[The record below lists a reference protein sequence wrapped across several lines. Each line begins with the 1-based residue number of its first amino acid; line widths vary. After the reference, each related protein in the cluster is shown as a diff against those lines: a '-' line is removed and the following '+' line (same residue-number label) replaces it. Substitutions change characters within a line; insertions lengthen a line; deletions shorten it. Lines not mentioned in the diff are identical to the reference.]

1 MSLRRQLLMVSLLLL
16 ALPWAGCQFVRE
28 IEGTMREGQVQ
39 SLQATT
45 SAIATA
51 LRDRP
56 RLLYPDPR
64 RAPTLPADD
73 GSIYAHPSDVPI
85 IVDGY
90 ADGWEES
97 HRTTLRGA
105 FDAAELTLHYQAQ
118 TRNGN
123 LYLLFQVED
132 ADVVFNNPELSR
144 EANGDRL
151 MLQTWLDDKRQRYV
165 IATSAPGAVRAK
177 FDGRRH
183 PGVNPARIRGVW
195 QDSTNGYTIEL
206 EIPLSMTGERL
217 GFYIT
222 NASSGAGAALDTV
235 GNTSPLRTAAP
246 PWLIYSPD
254 TLHKALEP
262 FGHLGGSLSVFD
274 RGNFQLGKASSA
286 PTLAEYDETSK
297 QETFWLIKALYR
309 SILAEDPLPTVP
321 ATDDKGQQ
329 RSDEISAALAG
340 RAESRW
346 YSNPADG
353 TRAILSAA
361 APVFDHNIAIGAV
374 VVRQNSEQYLSLTD
388 RAFSR
393 LLAYSFLAI
402 AIASFGLLGYASVL
416 SWRIRSLSQAVANVV
431 RDDRSVDTAFPRSR
445 AGDEIGELSRRYA
458 DLLGQLG
465 EYNDYLRTLSS
476 KLSHELRTPV
486 AVIQSS
492 LDNLEQPGLDAKE
505 QHTYIIRA
513 RDGLNRLAGIL
524 TAMSE
529 ASRVEESLYS
539 SKSGTFDLVP
549 LLTEV
554 CEAYRSVYNK
564 HKIHLDCAEPRAQ
577 INGSPDLLV
586 QALDKLVDNA
596 ASFSTPGDTIV
607 ISLNS
612 DDGHWQIAVSNR
624 GPNLP
629 EDLQTRLFEPMVSL
643 RDADG
648 EGRMHLGLGLH
659 VVRLI
664 AQHFQGSVSAQNL
677 PDGSGVRITLEFPK
691 A

>member
-1 MSLRRQLLMVSLLLL
+1 
-16 ALPWAGCQFVRE
+16 
-28 IEGTMREGQVQ
+28 MREGQVQ

-51 LRDRP
+51 LRNRP

-73 GSIYAHPSDVPI
+73 GSIYARPSDVPI

-90 ADGWEES
+90 AEGWEAQYGK
-97 HRTTLRGA
+97 TLRGS
-105 FDAAELTLHYQAQ
+105 FDAAELTLHYQAM

-132 ADVVFNNPELSR
+132 ADVVFHNPELSR

-183 PGVNPARIRGVW
+183 PGVNPARIRGAW
-195 QDSTNGYTIEL
+195 QDSSRGYTIEL
-206 EIPLSMTGERL
+206 EMPLAMTGERL

-222 NASSGAGAALDTV
+222 NASSGSGKGLDTI
-235 GNTSPLRTAAP
+235 GNTSSLQTAAP
-246 PWLIYSPD
+246 PWLIYQPD
-254 TLHKALEP
+254 TLRDALQP
-262 FGHLGGSLSVFD
+262 FGDLGGSLSVFD
-274 RGNFQLGKASSA
+274 RGNWQLGKSGSTTEL
-286 PTLAEYDETSK
+286 PDPDK
-297 QETFWLIKALYR
+297 DNDTFWLVKALYR
-309 SILAEDPLPTVP
+309 SILAEDPLPALP
-321 ATDDKGQQ
+321 LTDDAGQQ

-340 RAESRW
+340 RAESSW
-346 YSNPADG
+346 YSNDSDG

-361 APVFDHNIAIGAV
+361 APVYDRNIAIGAV

-393 LLAYSFLAI
+393 LLGYSFLAI
-402 AIASFGLLGYASVL
+402 AIASLGLLGYASVL
-416 SWRIRSLSQAVANVV
+416 SWRISRLSKATASVV
-431 RDDRSVDTAFPRSR
+431 RKDGSIDSNFPRSK

-458 DLLGQLG
+458 DLLGQVG

-492 LDNLEQPGLDAKE
+492 LDNLEQPDLAITE
-505 QHTYIIRA
+505 QQTYIARA
-513 RDGLNRLAGIL
+513 RDGLTRLAGIL

-529 ASRVEESLYS
+529 ASRVEESLRNS
-539 SKSGTFDLVP
+539 NPQSFDLVALLKDVSAAYQDAYSAHTIRLACSEPAAP
-549 LLTEV
+549 LL
-554 CEAYRSVYNK
+554 
-564 HKIHLDCAEPRAQ
+564 
-577 INGSPDLLV
+577 GSPELLV
-586 QALDKLVDNA
+586 QALDKLIDNA
-596 ASFSTPGDTIV
+596 VSFSSPGDTVV
-607 ISLNS
+607 IGL
-612 DDGHWQIAVSNR
+612 DREPLHWHLWVSNR
-624 GPNLP
+624 GPLLP
-629 EDLQTRLFEPMVSL
+629 ADLKDHLFEPMVSL
-643 RDADG
+643 RENKQAD
-648 EGRMHLGLGLH
+648 EMHLGLGLH
-659 VVRLI
+659 VVRLV
-664 AQHFQGSVSAQNL
+664 AESFGGYGRAENL
-677 PDGSGVRITLEFPK
+677 EDGSGVRFTMVLPQ

>member
-309 SILAEDPLPTVP
+309 SILAEDPL
-321 ATDDKGQQ
+321 
-329 RSDEISAALAG
+329 
-340 RAESRW
+340 
-346 YSNPADG
+346 
-353 TRAILSAA
+353 
-361 APVFDHNIAIGAV
+361 
-374 VVRQNSEQYLSLTD
+374 
-388 RAFSR
+388 
-393 LLAYSFLAI
+393 
-402 AIASFGLLGYASVL
+402 
-416 SWRIRSLSQAVANVV
+416 
-431 RDDRSVDTAFPRSR
+431 
-445 AGDEIGELSRRYA
+445 
-458 DLLGQLG
+458 
-465 EYNDYLRTLSS
+465 
-476 KLSHELRTPV
+476 
-486 AVIQSS
+486 
-492 LDNLEQPGLDAKE
+492 
-505 QHTYIIRA
+505 
-513 RDGLNRLAGIL
+513 
-524 TAMSE
+524 
-529 ASRVEESLYS
+529 
-539 SKSGTFDLVP
+539 
-549 LLTEV
+549 LTEV

-643 RDADG
+643 READG